1 MLLETLI
8 SPITLCFVLGAFAAY
23 LRSDL
28 KLPEQVSQGLSIY
41 LMLAISLKG
50 GVALAQSGLAQAALP
65 TLTALFLAAVIPLWC
80 FGILRWLVRLNAAD
94 AAALAAHY
102 GSVSAVTFLAALSY
116 LDRQGIAYEGYATAL
131 LAVMELPAILVAL
144 TLAESSLQ
152 PGRSLPSVLRQTMT
166 GKSVILLIGG
176 LIIGYVIG
184 PEGLAPVKPVFV
196 DLFQGA
202 LCLFLLD
209 LGNQAVQQARDRGRV
224 GARLIAFGLLTPVIN
239 ACLAILLCRLAG
251 FSTGTSALLAVL
263 SASASY
269 IVAPA
274 AIRLALPQANP
285 GYYLTCSLAVTF
297 PFNLLVGVPLYV
309 ALARWAG

>member
-8 SPITLCFVLGAFAAY
+8 SPITLCFVLGALAAY

-41 LMLAISLKG
+41 LILAISLKG
-50 GVALAQSGLAQAALP
+50 GAALAQSGLAQAAVP
-65 TLTALFLAAVIPLWC
+65 TLTALFLAAAIPLWC
-80 FGILRWLVRLNAAD
+80 FGVLRWLIRLNAAD

-102 GSVSAVTFLAALSY
+102 GSVSAVTFLAALAY
-116 LDRQGIAYEGYATAL
+116 LDRQGISYEGYATAL

-152 PGRSLPSVLRQTMT
+152 PGRSLARVLRQTLS

-184 PEGLAPVKPVFV
+184 PAGLAPVKPVFV

-224 GARLIAFGLLTPVIN
+224 GARLVAFGLITPLIN
-239 ACLAILLCRLAG
+239 ACLAILLCRLAE